1 MSDLAVL
8 SIGALGT
15 SGLAL
20 AVALVSRRFLFS
32 GATLRLDDH
41 GKLAELVHGSLL
53 GFTVFVL
60 ALVLSDVRSNLGKA
74 SDSVLT
80 EAFTIQKLDRELK
93 RIADPQAAAVRAD
106 LRAYVQSVAT
116 SEWSALGAEEPS
128 LSADTERAMTR
139 LDETLDTLARG
150 LDGGGDSLDDLM
162 TKIEEFRSGRLEMAT
177 KSVPEVFWWV
187 VTLFLLGAMVMNGR
201 HPLDLTSGA
210 LITLHMG
217 AIGLVLG
224 LIIVMDEPFRGESS
238 VSPAAIVKAV
248 ERP

>member
-1 MSDLAVL
+1 MSDLAIL
-8 SIGALGT
+8 SLGALGT
-15 SGLAL
+15 AGLAL
-20 AVALVSRRFLFS
+20 GLAAVSRKLLFS
-32 GATLRLDDH
+32 RESVRLADH

-93 RIADPQAAAVRAD
+93 RVPDPQAAAVRAN
-106 LRAYVQSVAT
+106 LRSYVQSVAT
-116 SEWSALGAEEPS
+116 SEWETLGSDAPALS
-128 LSADTERAMTR
+128 VDTEKAIAM
-139 LDETLDTLARG
+139 LDEAVEALAQRLERGGDG
-150 LDGGGDSLDDLM
+150 LDELM
-162 TKIEEFRSGRLEMAT
+162 TKVEEMRSARLELAT

-187 VTLFLLGAMVMNGR
+187 ITLFLLAAMVMNGR
-201 HPLDLTSGA
+201 HPLDATSSA

-224 LIIVMDEPFRGESS
+224 LIMVMDEPFRGQSS

-248 ERP
+248 EKF

>member
-15 SGLAL
+15 AGLAL
-20 AVALVSRRFLFS
+20 GVALFSRRFLFS
-32 GATLRLDDH
+32 GDTLRLADH

-60 ALVLSDVRSNLGKA
+60 ALVLSDVRTNLGKA
-74 SDSVLT
+74 SDAVLS
-80 EAFTIQKLDRELK
+80 EASIIQKLDRELK
-93 RIADPQAAAVRAD
+93 RLPDPRAAAARAD
-106 LRAYVQSVAT
+106 LRAYVQSVAK
-116 SEWSALGAEEPS
+116 SEWSTLGGDEPA
-128 LSADTERAMTR
+128 LSAEAEKAINR
-139 LDETLDTLARG
+139 LDETLEVLSQG
-150 LDGGGDSLDDLM
+150 LDRGGDGLDELM
-162 TKIEEFRSGRLEMAT
+162 SKIEEFRSGRLEMAT

-187 VTLFLLGAMVMNGR
+187 VTLFLIGAMVMNGR
-201 HPLDLTSGA
+201 HPLDFTSGS

-238 VSPAAIVKAV
+238 VSPAAIIKAV
-248 ERP
+248 EKP